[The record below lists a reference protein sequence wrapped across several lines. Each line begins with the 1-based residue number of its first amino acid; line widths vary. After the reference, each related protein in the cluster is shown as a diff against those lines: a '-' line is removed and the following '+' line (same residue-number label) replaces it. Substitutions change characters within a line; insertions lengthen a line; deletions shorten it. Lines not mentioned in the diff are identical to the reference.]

1 MDEVRIKELSR
12 LVLKITIICICF
24 YLVFIN
30 IEKIGNVLLWMFHKL
45 KPFIIGI
52 VIAVVLDI
60 PLNMIEEQL
69 SKKGIKNQRTVSIIL
84 SLLCTLGI
92 LVVVLVLILPE
103 LYHATKM
110 IFDVLFDTLNQLAY
124 SKGDSLGVYTILKK
138 ADIDWLEIKNKME
151 IWVESSSGNLMYQML
166 LFFKDT
172 ASSLVTFFIAL
183 VFSIY
188 VLANKETLKRQTK
201 KILSIWCSKRV
212 NAFISY
218 ITNLCINTFNLFM
231 VGQVTEAI
239 ILGVL
244 CGVGMAIL
252 RIPYA
257 LMIGVLIGV
266 TALIPY
272 IGAIIGQIVGF
283 ILIFVVD
290 PFKAMIF
297 FVYVLI
303 LQQIEGNLIY
313 PKVVGNKIKLAPIWV
328 FFAVSLGGSIAGPLG
343 IIFSVPLVSV
353 LYTLIKEETNRKEK
367 EIKSGVTK

>member
-151 IWVESSSGNLMYQML
+151 IWVESSSGNLMNQML

-201 KILSIWCSKRV
+201 K
-212 NAFISY
+212 Y
-218 ITNLCINTFNLFM
+218 YLF
-231 VGQVTEAI
+231 
-239 ILGVL
+239 GV
-244 CGVGMAIL
+244 V
-252 RIPYA
+252 
-257 LMIGVLIGV
+257 
-266 TALIPY
+266 
-272 IGAIIGQIVGF
+272 
-283 ILIFVVD
+283 
-290 PFKAMIF
+290 
-297 FVYVLI
+297 
-303 LQQIEGNLIY
+303 
-313 PKVVGNKIKLAPIWV
+313 
-328 FFAVSLGGSIAGPLG
+328 
-343 IIFSVPLVSV
+343 
-353 LYTLIKEETNRKEK
+353 KE
-367 EIKSGVTK
+367 